1 MIELEDNVGDIV
13 GKAQRGLGISDS
25 ELAKKSGVNADAVRN
40 ARGGQA
46 DEATLRAVAPVLNL
60 DANALVDLAQGKWK
74 PDALENFEGLA
85 QFNTSY
91 SGMLVNAYLVWDP
104 TTKNATAFDTGADSA
119 VMLKL
124 ATKENLSIK
133 LILLTH
139 AHPDHVADLPRLR
152 EETGAE
158 VFAPEREPIP
168 GADKIEEGKKFRIGK
183 IDIEARLTWGHS
195 PGGMTFVV
203 SGLARPI
210 AIVGDSMFAGSMGGG
225 SVSYKDAVQNNLAKI
240 LTLPDETIICPGH
253 GPMTSVGEEKKHNP
267 FFAHK
272 YRKWISDPMEW
283 GAWA

>member
-1 MIELEDNVGDIV
+1 MIELEDNVGDII

-25 ELAKKSGVNADAVRN
+25 ELSKQSGVGADALRKL
-40 ARGGQA
+40 RDGTF
-46 DEATLRAVAPVLNL
+46 EEPTLRGLAPALDL
-60 DANALVDLAQGKWK
+60 DANALVALAQGKWK

-124 ATKENLSIK
+124 ATKETLSIK

-168 GADKIEEGKKFRIGK
+168 GADKIEERKKFRIGK

-203 SGLARPI
+203 NGLARPI
-210 AIVGDSMFAGSMGGG
+210 AIVGDSLFAGSMGGG
-225 SVSYKDAVQNNLAKI
+225 SVSYKDAVQNNFEKI

-253 GPMTSVGEEKKHNP
+253 GPVTSVGEEKKHNP
-267 FFAHK
+267 FFAAK
-272 YRKWISDPMEW
+272 FRK
-283 GAWA
+283 

>member
-40 ARGGQA
+40 ARDGQA

-104 TTKNATAFDTGADSA
+104 ATKNATAFDTGADSA

-133 LILLTH
+133 LILLSH

-158 VFAPEREPIP
+158 VFAPAREPVP
-168 GADKIEEGKKFRIGK
+168 GAENIDEGKHFRLGQIE
-183 IDIEARLTWGHS
+183 IEARYNWGRS
-195 PGGMTFVV
+195 ADGMTLV
-203 SGLARPI
+203 R
-210 AIVGDSMFAGSMGGG
+210 
-225 SVSYKDAVQNNLAKI
+225 
-240 LTLPDETIICPGH
+240 
-253 GPMTSVGEEKKHNP
+253 
-267 FFAHK
+267 
-272 YRKWISDPMEW
+272 RW
-283 GAWA
+283 